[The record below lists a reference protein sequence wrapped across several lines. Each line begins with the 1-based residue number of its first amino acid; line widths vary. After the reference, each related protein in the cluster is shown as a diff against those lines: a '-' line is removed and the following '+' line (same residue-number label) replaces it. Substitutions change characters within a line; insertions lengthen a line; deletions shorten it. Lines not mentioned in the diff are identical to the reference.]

1 VVAITQVSVIDRA
14 ITGLS
19 AAGSGPTRLASATAF
34 TATILDGSN
43 VSYVWDFGDGTT
55 GSGANASRTYAA
67 VGSYTAVVTAANGV
81 GQATV
86 STQVTVMAPPVAGGG
101 ATLIFDG
108 SNDVVDL
115 GNVAALN
122 GVSQYT
128 LEGWVRLNSY
138 NAWSTLFAKRQS
150 DGDRAVVLQ
159 LYGSSGQ
166 LAVAVNGGYGYTSQA
181 VPLNRWVH
189 LAVVFH
195 GTQGTAA
202 EQLKLYVDGVLTPL
216 TFGGTI
222 PSTTPT
228 SATRLTLGAEY
239 NGTAPIGEGSSLAVP
254 FAGQL
259 DEIRLWHVARSQ
271 SQIQTT
277 MNSRLSGKEAGLAAY
292 WPLDEGSGS
301 VTADRVG
308 SQSGGLFGGPVW
320 SKAGLGLDLTLVTQ
334 TNSPITGTLAAIDP
348 AGGAVTFTVATAP
361 ALGTLQI
368 TAAQS
373 GAFVYTPSS
382 GYSGLDTFVYQV
394 ANAYGL
400 TDTAAVTVNILPSPP
415 PYLSQWGSS
424 GSGNGQFNGPVR
436 VTVDAAGNVYAVDH
450 VNHRIQKFSST
461 GVYLMQIGSY
471 GGGAGQL
478 SYPVDVAVERSG
490 SLYVVDRNNH
500 RIQKFSSSGA
510 FLLQWG
516 TLGGGNGQF
525 NTPYG
530 VAVDST
536 GNVYVADYGNHRIQ
550 KFNSSGVW
558 LAQWGTAG
566 SGNGQ
571 FNGALA
577 VAVDSNDRVYVVDLH
592 NRRIQKFDNSGMY
605 LAQWGTA
612 GSGNG
617 QFNGAYG
624 IAVDSQNSLYVADFN
639 ANRIQKFTD
648 TGLFVSQWGVG
659 GSGNGQFNGAHGVAV
674 DPLGA
679 VYVADYNGNRIQKF
693 GFSLTVTTAG
703 AGSVT
708 STPAGVACGSSSS
721 CTVGFFNTPITLTAT
736 PIAGSDFIGWSG
748 ACTGTGSCVV
758 TTQASQ
764 QVTATFAMQTG
775 ACIYQ
780 NRRQDLVWVDDNVPA
795 GAIARDIWQWTTTPT
810 PFSGSLVHGNPAAT
824 GALQHY
830 FENVTTAISLTA
842 GDRFYAYVYLD
853 PANPPQQLML
863 QFKDGNSSWEHRA
876 YWGANIL
883 PWGTDNTTSRRFMGP
898 LPLAGG
904 WARLEVP
911 VEQVGLAGQSITGM
925 AFAQYAGQVWWDAVG
940 INSSCKRWDASWV
953 DDSLPA
959 GAIARDTWQWTT
971 TPAPFSG
978 SLVHGNPAATELAQ
992 HYFENAAAPIPLT
1005 TGDRLYAYVY
1015 LDPANPPQ
1023 QIMLQFKDGN
1033 SSWEHRAYWGAN
1045 LIPSEN
1051 KRFMGP
1057 LPLAGGWVRLEVPV
1071 EQVGLAGQSI
1081 NGMAFT
1087 QYAGRVWWDDA
1098 GLKRIP
1104 ASLAVVSRW
1113 DTSWVDDTLPAGA
1126 IARDTW
1132 QWTTTPTPF
1141 SGSLVH
1147 GNPATTGAL
1156 QHYFEGATTAIS
1168 LTAGD
1173 RLYTY
1178 VYLDPVNPPQQLM
1191 LQFKDGNSSWEHRAY
1206 WGANILPVGTDNTT
1220 SRRFMGPLPLAGGWV
1235 RLEVP
1240 VEQVGLAGQSINGI
1254 AFAQYA
1260 GQVWWDD
1267 AGVNRASAFTPAAQG
1282 RPASSGESGP
1292 AEPVRTPSPS
1302 ESPELPA
1309 AQLYLPLIVQPSED
1323 ALFSQ
1328 PLPQSTP
1335 ASQEVMPAP
1344 PERQVDLLGTA
1355 AGLSEL
1361 NIELQNTPGPLDFT
1375 ERLTPTEELLPTTT
1389 DP

>member
-1 VVAITQVSVIDRA
+1 VY
-14 ITGLS
+14 
-19 AAGSGPTRLASATAF
+19 
-34 TATILDGSN
+34 TAT
-43 VSYVWDFGDGTT
+43 
-55 GSGANASRTYAA
+55 
-67 VGSYTAVVTAANGV
+67 VTAANGV

-115 GNVAALN
+115 GNV
-122 GVSQYT
+122 
-128 LEGWVRLNSY
+128 
-138 NAWSTLFAKRQS
+138 
-150 DGDRAVVLQ
+150 
-159 LYGSSGQ
+159 
-166 LAVAVNGGYGYTSQA
+166 
-181 VPLNRWVH
+181 
-189 LAVVFH
+189 
-195 GTQGTAA
+195 
-202 EQLKLYVDGVLTPL
+202 
-216 TFGGTI
+216 
-222 PSTTPT
+222 
-228 SATRLTLGAEY
+228 
-239 NGTAPIGEGSSLAVP
+239 
-254 FAGQL
+254 
-259 DEIRLWHVARSQ
+259 
-271 SQIQTT
+271 
-277 MNSRLSGKEAGLAAY
+277 
-292 WPLDEGSGS
+292 
-301 VTADRVG
+301 
-308 SQSGGLFGGPVW
+308 
-320 SKAGLGLDLTLVTQ
+320 
-334 TNSPITGTLAAIDP
+334 
-348 AGGAVTFTVATAP
+348 
-361 ALGTLQI
+361 
-368 TAAQS
+368 
-373 GAFVYTPSS
+373 
-382 GYSGLDTFVYQV
+382 
-394 ANAYGL
+394 
-400 TDTAAVTVNILPSPP
+400 
-415 PYLSQWGSS
+415 
-424 GSGNGQFNGPVR
+424 
-436 VTVDAAGNVYAVDH
+436 
-450 VNHRIQKFSST
+450 
-461 GVYLMQIGSY
+461 
-471 GGGAGQL
+471 
-478 SYPVDVAVERSG
+478 
-490 SLYVVDRNNH
+490 
-500 RIQKFSSSGA
+500 
-510 FLLQWG
+510 
-516 TLGGGNGQF
+516 
-525 NTPYG
+525 
-530 VAVDST
+530 
-536 GNVYVADYGNHRIQ
+536 
-550 KFNSSGVW
+550 
-558 LAQWGTAG
+558 
-566 SGNGQ
+566 
-571 FNGALA
+571 
-577 VAVDSNDRVYVVDLH
+577 
-592 NRRIQKFDNSGMY
+592 
-605 LAQWGTA
+605 
-612 GSGNG
+612 
-617 QFNGAYG
+617 
-624 IAVDSQNSLYVADFN
+624 
-639 ANRIQKFTD
+639 
-648 TGLFVSQWGVG
+648 
-659 GSGNGQFNGAHGVAV
+659 
-674 DPLGA
+674 
-679 VYVADYNGNRIQKF
+679 
-693 GFSLTVTTAG
+693 AG

-795 GAIARDIWQWTTTPT
+795 GAIARDTWQWTTTPT

-830 FENVTTAISLTA
+830 FENVTTAIPLTA

-959 GAIARDTWQWTT
+959 GAIAHETWQWTT

-1191 LQFKDGNSSWEHRAY
+1191 LQFKYGNSSWEHRAY
-1206 WGANILPVGTDNTT
+1206 WGANILSVGTDNTT

-1267 AGVNRASAFTPAAQG
+1267 AGVNSNSLFLSAAQS
-1282 RPASSGESGP
+1282 RPASTEPSGP
-1292 AEPVRTPSPS
+1292 AEPALAPST
-1302 ESPELPA
+1302 LPDLPVS
-1309 AQLYLPLIVQPSED
+1309 QLYLPLIVQPSED
-1323 ALFSQ
+1323 ALFAPVQ

-1335 ASQEVMPAP
+1335 VSQDTMPTP
-1344 PERQVDLLGTA
+1344 PAAAVDLLDTA
-1355 AGLSEL
+1355 EEEVDREAEL
-1361 NIELQNTPGPLDFT
+1361 PSTPVLPDFT
-1375 ERLTPTEELLPTTT
+1375 DSLTPTGALLPTANE
-1389 DP
+1389 P

>member
-1 VVAITQVSVIDRA
+1 
-14 ITGLS
+14 
-19 AAGSGPTRLASATAF
+19 
-34 TATILDGSN
+34 
-43 VSYVWDFGDGTT
+43 
-55 GSGANASRTYAA
+55 
-67 VGSYTAVVTAANGV
+67 
-81 GQATV
+81 
-86 STQVTVMAPPVAGGG
+86 M
-101 ATLIFDG
+101 
-108 SNDVVDL
+108 
-115 GNVAALN
+115 
-122 GVSQYT
+122 
-128 LEGWVRLNSY
+128 
-138 NAWSTLFAKRQS
+138 
-150 DGDRAVVLQ
+150 
-159 LYGSSGQ
+159 
-166 LAVAVNGGYGYTSQA
+166 
-181 VPLNRWVH
+181 
-189 LAVVFH
+189 
-195 GTQGTAA
+195 
-202 EQLKLYVDGVLTPL
+202 
-216 TFGGTI
+216 
-222 PSTTPT
+222 
-228 SATRLTLGAEY
+228 
-239 NGTAPIGEGSSLAVP
+239 
-254 FAGQL
+254 
-259 DEIRLWHVARSQ
+259 
-271 SQIQTT
+271 
-277 MNSRLSGKEAGLAAY
+277 
-292 WPLDEGSGS
+292 
-301 VTADRVG
+301 
-308 SQSGGLFGGPVW
+308 
-320 SKAGLGLDLTLVTQ
+320 
-334 TNSPITGTLAAIDP
+334 
-348 AGGAVTFTVATAP
+348 
-361 ALGTLQI
+361 
-368 TAAQS
+368 
-373 GAFVYTPSS
+373 
-382 GYSGLDTFVYQV
+382 
-394 ANAYGL
+394 
-400 TDTAAVTVNILPSPP
+400 
-415 PYLSQWGSS
+415 
-424 GSGNGQFNGPVR
+424 
-436 VTVDAAGNVYAVDH
+436 
-450 VNHRIQKFSST
+450 
-461 GVYLMQIGSY
+461 
-471 GGGAGQL
+471 
-478 SYPVDVAVERSG
+478 
-490 SLYVVDRNNH
+490 
-500 RIQKFSSSGA
+500 
-510 FLLQWG
+510 
-516 TLGGGNGQF
+516 
-525 NTPYG
+525 
-530 VAVDST
+530 AVDS
-536 GNVYVADYGNHRIQ
+536 NDRVYVVDYGNHRIQ

-558 LAQWGTAG
+558 
-566 SGNGQ
+566 
-571 FNGALA
+571 
-577 VAVDSNDRVYVVDLH
+577 
-592 NRRIQKFDNSGMY
+592 

-659 GSGNGQFNGAHGVAV
+659 GSGNGQFNGAYGVAV
-674 DPLGA
+674 DSLGA
-679 VYVADYNGNRIQKF
+679 VYVADYYGNRIQKF

-764 QVTATFAMQTG
+764 QVTATFVTR
-775 ACIYQ
+775 IYQ

-795 GAIARDIWQWTTTPT
+795 GAIARDTWQWTTTPT

-824 GALQHY
+824 GDLQHY
-830 FENVTTAISLTA
+830 FENVTTAIPLTA

-863 QFKDGNSSWEHRA
+863 QFKDGNSLWEHRA

-1015 LDPANPPQ
+1015 LDPVNPPQ
-1023 QIMLQFKDGN
+1023 QLMLQFKYGN

-1191 LQFKDGNSSWEHRAY
+1191 LQFKYGNSSWEHRAY

-1267 AGVNRASAFTPAAQG
+1267 AGVNSNSLFLSAAQS
-1282 RPASSGESGP
+1282 RPASTEPSGP
-1292 AEPVRTPSPS
+1292 AEPALAPST
-1302 ESPELPA
+1302 LPDLPVS
-1309 AQLYLPLIVQPSED
+1309 QLYLPLIVQPSED
-1323 ALFSQ
+1323 ALFAPVQ

-1335 ASQEVMPAP
+1335 VSQDTMPTP
-1344 PERQVDLLGTA
+1344 PAAAVDLLDTA
-1355 AGLSEL
+1355 EEEVDREAEL
-1361 NIELQNTPGPLDFT
+1361 PSTPVLPDFT
-1375 ERLTPTEELLPTTT
+1375 DSLTPTGALLPTANE
-1389 DP
+1389 P